1 MVNIKHIHYL
11 EHDASLA
18 NLVKKKLES
27 LGYLVDVSV
36 DGLSCLEQVKQVIYD
51 VLIVDYSAVIID
63 EWAVLQSMFELD
75 DKMPVIMVSE
85 SDDVNNVIE
94 SMKLGCVDYVVKE
107 EGCYVELL
115 ANSIKDVLAKSP
127 LKEQSEK
134 KLTSRLGGL
143 QRAQTIAKIGN
154 WEYHPGDEAAKW
166 SDQEYR
172 NFGYK
177 PNEVVPTYERYIKAV
192 HPDDRDIV
200 EKNNESCLAD
210 CKTRKFDYRL
220 LLGNGEVRCLRTT
233 IEVDVD
239 GDSIIRIFGVSQDI
253 TQQKKEE
260 VKFKQASTVLESST
274 EAIFITDEKN
284 IIISVNPAFTEIT
297 GFSSQQAIGQKP
309 SILASDIHDAQ
320 FFKVFWRELIDN
332 GMWQGEMWNR
342 HRAGHIFPTWQSIA
356 VIRDGEG
363 KIIQYVAMLSDI
375 SKMKESEALM
385 HHQAS
390 YDALTDLPNRYLFID
405 YLSNAIKQANRS
417 RKLVA
422 LMLLDLDHFK
432 WVNDTMGHKA
442 GDILL
447 QETAKRLQKVV
458 RNSDMVARIGGD
470 EFTIILS
477 ELERSE
483 DAETVAEKIF
493 TAFVPPVDIE
503 GCEVFISASVGIS
516 IYPDDGKNAETLQ
529 DNADS
534 AMYSAKEN
542 GRNCFHYFTPLLQVQ
557 ADRRLMLIN
566 YLRQAVEND
575 ELLVYYQPI
584 KDVFT
589 DCVVGAE
596 ALIRWNQSTI
606 GFVSPDEFI
615 PLAEET
621 GLIKSIGDW
630 VVRKVA
636 SDMQRWQE
644 QGLPPLSVSINK
656 SPAQFSKEDS
666 PQEWKNIFT
675 EHNVP
680 MSLVTVEITE
690 TVFMEAGRN
699 YIEMLKQMQAEGI
712 KISWDDFGTGY
723 SSLSCLKQFP
733 VDSLKIDCGFVGNV
747 TTNPSDALLVETIIA
762 LAEKMNIKVI
772 AEGVETEQQMAF
784 LIKNNCRFM
793 QGYYF
798 SQPLP
803 RDEFERYIKAC

>member
-1 MVNIKHIHYL
+1 MNIKHIHYL

-36 DGLSCLEQVKQVIYD
+36 DGLSCLEQVKQVLYD

-584 KDVFT
+584 KDVFN